1 MGGSSSKEDKPL
13 YQPPPPKEG
22 QIKIDKDNLPKLQ
35 VKALNVP
42 KPPPIKTGA
51 ELKREAREKEAKEL
65 VAFDLEKEFD

>member
-1 MGGSSSKEDKPL
+1 M
-13 YQPPPPKEG
+13 
-22 QIKIDKDNLPKLQ
+22 
-35 VKALNVP
+35 KALNVP